1 MTVMRTTVAPPNCS
15 STPPGRQRSPTPACA
30 PPPPFGVANMGEHPG
45 ELMELIESRMRT
57 GQAYGD
63 GKHFPVL
70 SHNMN
75 AVVAALRCAFASA
88 KAMDADRA
96 AIEQALARS
105 RGATSQYNTPAH
117 VQARYR
123 ALRAKAFP

>member
-1 MTVMRTTVAPPNCS
+1 
-15 STPPGRQRSPTPACA
+15 
-30 PPPPFGVANMGEHPG
+30 MGEHPG

-63 GKHFPVL
+63 GQHFPVL

-75 AVVAALRCAFASA
+75 AVVAALRRAFASA

-105 RGATSQYNTPAH
+105 RGATSQYNEPAH